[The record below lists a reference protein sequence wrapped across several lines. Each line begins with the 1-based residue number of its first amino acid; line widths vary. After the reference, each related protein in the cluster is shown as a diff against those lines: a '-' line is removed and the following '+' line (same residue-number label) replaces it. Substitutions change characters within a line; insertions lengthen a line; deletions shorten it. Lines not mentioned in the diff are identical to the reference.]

1 MAKEVILD
9 VNNIKVVDKKR
20 SNLNIKTNN
29 QKNQSN
35 NIKLRKKR
43 HNSSQPGGC
52 GYLQFVTLKTLF
64 IDLVVQLGDL
74 GSDFAQGYTLIIN
87 EELFLYGIATFAI
100 HWVPGIVAAIHCVST
115 KREEYGVRQTLTW
128 AGIQYITFTLE

>member
-1 MAKEVILD
+1 MAKGVILE
-9 VNNIKVVDKKR
+9 VNNLKVVDKKI
-20 SNLNIKTNN
+20 SDLNTKTNN
-29 QKNQSN
+29 QNANVKP
-35 NIKLRKKR
+35 RKKR
-43 HNSSQPGGC
+43 HNSRQPGC

-87 EELFLYGIATFAI
+87 EELFLYGIATYAI

-115 KREEYGVRQTLTW
+115 KREEYGVRQTLAW
-128 AGIQYITFTLE
+128 AGI

>member
-1 MAKEVILD
+1 MAKGVIPD
-9 VNNIKVVDKKR
+9 VNNLKVTDTKR
-20 SNLNIKTNN
+20 SNLNTKTNN
-29 QKNQSN
+29 QRNQN
-35 NIKLRKKR
+35 TNVKLHKKR
-43 HNSSQPGGC
+43 HNSRQPGC

-87 EELFLYGIATFAI
+87 EELFLYGIATYAI

-115 KREEYGVRQTLTW
+115 KREEYGVRQTLAW
-128 AGIQYITFTLE
+128 AGI

>member
-1 MAKEVILD
+1 MAKGVILD
-9 VNNIKVVDKKR
+9 VNNIKVADKKR
-20 SNLNIKTNN
+20 SNLNTKTNN
-29 QKNQSN
+29 QKKQHV
-35 NIKLRKKR
+35 KMRK
-43 HNSSQPGGC
+43 NSGRQKKPGC

-87 EELFLYGIATFAI
+87 EELFLYGIATYAI

-115 KREEYGVRQTLTW
+115 KREEYGVKQTLAW
-128 AGIQYITFTLE
+128 AGI

>member
-1 MAKEVILD
+1 MAKGVIPD
-9 VNNIKVVDKKR
+9 VNNLKVVDKKR
-20 SNLNIKTNN
+20 SDLNTKTNN
-29 QKNQSN
+29 QNANVKQQ
-35 NIKLRKKR
+35 KKR
-43 HNSSQPGGC
+43 HNSRQPGC

-87 EELFLYGIATFAI
+87 EELFLYGIATYAI

-115 KREEYGVRQTLTW
+115 KREEYGVRQTLAW
-128 AGIQYITFTLE
+128 AGI

>member
-1 MAKEVILD
+1 MAKGVILD
-9 VNNIKVVDKKR
+9 VNTIKVVDKKR

-29 QKNQSN
+29 QKNQN
-35 NIKLRKKR
+35 NNVKLRKKR
-43 HNSSQPGGC
+43 HNSSQPGC

-87 EELFLYGIATFAI
+87 EELFLYGIATYAI

-128 AGIQYITFTLE
+128 AGIRYITFTLE